1 MDKQTGDILEFP
13 RILKALQGLCFSPEG
28 EELLGRQ
35 PFLFDEE
42 ELAAQLDRAGE
53 FRMLLE
59 AGEDAPAF
67 DFPGLP
73 FLSRAAREGTV
84 LEGEELA
91 ALGRSI
97 RSSRLLAAFLKR
109 IPENRDDFR
118 GILKEQ
124 ADLLPDLSELEKK
137 IFANLD
143 AAGQVLENHPA
154 LRPIRRAMERLGR
167 EINNLAYGYLQKD
180 RDIWQAEVPTVRD
193 GRTVLPLK
201 ANYRG
206 KIQGIVHEVSG
217 RGATL
222 FIEPMEIVDR
232 NNQLAL
238 EENRLRVEIQKIL
251 RELTG
256 AVRDKIEE
264 CLRLRDQTAYLD
276 TLHARA
282 RYASQRSCSR
292 PLLCQRGF
300 KLVQAVHPGLGPAA
314 VPINIEMPPDK
325 CQLIITGPNTGGKT
339 VSLKT
344 LGLFVLMHQFGME
357 VPAAHGSTLPL
368 VSGVYADVGDEQS
381 IEESLSTFSGHMRRL
396 SFIMEKADEKSLV
409 LLDEL
414 GGGTDPHEGAA
425 LAMAILDWFASK
437 QSLLVI
443 TTHLGVMKNYGYTR
457 PGSLNASVTFD
468 DETLRPTYH
477 ILQGIPGESHALEI
491 AAANGMSADLIDT
504 ARTYLEGEE
513 SDVAAMIRELQET
526 QNSLREQENE
536 LKRVRAALEEER
548 RRVDLKALRL
558 KQKEMEIRENQFG
571 DLRGYVRESRKT
583 LENLVSEL
591 KSGPVDR
598 EQTRRVKQF
607 IAELTEKE
615 DEASRNLDRD
625 QESLEV
631 LLEQEAPPEADTSGD
646 IELKEGREV
655 LVGPH
660 KKSGVLVRKD
670 KKGRWLV
677 AVGTLKMTLSEKE
690 LTPVKPR
697 IQKVSVTSS
706 GTGKY
711 AVMELDLRGYRMEEA
726 LRLLEKQVDD
736 ALMAGMDQF
745 SVIHGLG
752 EGVLQKGVHDYLG
765 RCPAVKNYQFAH
777 PDQGGYGKTEVSL
790 A

>member
-1 MDKQTGDILEFP
+1 MDKQTGEILDFP
-13 RILKALQGLCFSPEG
+13 KIIQALKGLCFSPEG
-28 EELLGRQ
+28 EDLLGRQ
-35 PFLFDEE
+35 AFIFQEP
-42 ELAAQLDRAGE
+42 ELAMQLDRAGE

-59 AGEDAPAF
+59 AGEDPPSF

-73 FLSRAAREGTV
+73 FLSKAAREGTV
-84 LEGEELA
+84 LEGEELS
-91 ALGRSI
+91 ALGRYI
-97 RSSRLLAAFLKR
+97 RSSRTLASFLKR
-109 IPENRDDFR
+109 VPENRDDYA
-118 GILKEQ
+118 GHLKEQ
-124 ADLLPDLSELEKK
+124 ADLLPDLTDLEKK

-143 AAGQVLENHPA
+143 VNGQVLENHPA
-154 LRPIRRAMERLGR
+154 LRPIRRAMDRLSR

-180 RDIWQAEVPTVRD
+180 RDIYQAEVPTVRD

-222 FIEPMEIVDR
+222 FIEPLEIVDR

-238 EENRLRVEIQKIL
+238 EENRLRVEIQRIL

-256 AVRDKIEE
+256 AVRERIEE
-264 CLRLRDQTAYLD
+264 CRQLRDQTAYLD

-292 PLLCQRGF
+292 PLLCERGF
-300 KLVQAVHPGLGPAA
+300 RLIQAVHPGLGPAA

-325 CQLIITGPNTGGKT
+325 SQLIITGPNTGGKT

-357 VPAAHGSTLPL
+357 IPAAHGSSLPL

-396 SFIMEKADEKSLV
+396 SFIMEKADQNSLV

-425 LAMAILDWFASK
+425 LAMAILDWFGAK

-468 DETLRPTYH
+468 DATLRPTYH

-491 AAANGMSADLIDT
+491 AAANGMSDRLIET
-504 ARTYLEGEE
+504 ARSYLEGEE
-513 SDVAAMIRELQET
+513 SDAAAMIRELQET
-526 QNSLREQENE
+526 QNRWREQENE
-536 LKRVRAALEEER
+536 LKRVKNSLEEER

-571 DLRGYVRESRKT
+571 DLRGYVRESRKA
-583 LENLVSEL
+583 LENLVAEL
-591 KSGPVDR
+591 RSGPVDR

-615 DEASRNLDRD
+615 EEASRNLHRD
-625 QESLEV
+625 QESLEEQ
-631 LLEQEAPPEADTSGD
+631 LEQEAPPEADTSGE
-646 IELKEGREV
+646 IEFKEGREV

-660 KKSGVLVRKD
+660 KKSGILVRRD

-677 AVGTLKMTLSEKE
+677 AVGTVKMTLPEKE

-697 IQKVSVTSS
+697 VQKVSVSSS
-706 GTGKY
+706 GSGKY
-711 AVMELDLRGYRMEEA
+711 AVMELDLRGQRMEEA
-726 LRLLEKQVDD
+726 LRLLERQVDD
-736 ALMAGMDQF
+736 ALMSGLDQF
-745 SVIHGLG
+745 SGIHGLG
-752 EGVLQKGVHDYLG
+752 EGVLQKGVHDYLS

-777 PDQGGYGKTEVSL
+777 PDQGGYGKTEVTL